1 MSSSKLL
8 HGLAEN
14 AQKSMRFPKDLD
26 QAAGGFGG
34 SVRPSVTLY
43 SMSLLRLVLFCMSNT
58 IRGYKAPEDI
68 FFWMGMEVCVFF
80 LGKPGNQ
87 YIPY

>member
-26 QAAGGFGG
+26 QAAGGFRG
-34 SVRPSVTLY
+34 VRPSVTLIQ
-43 SMSLLRLVLFCMSNT
+43 RAC
-58 IRGYKAPEDI
+58 
-68 FFWMGMEVCVFF
+68 
-80 LGKPGNQ
+80 
-87 YIPY
+87 